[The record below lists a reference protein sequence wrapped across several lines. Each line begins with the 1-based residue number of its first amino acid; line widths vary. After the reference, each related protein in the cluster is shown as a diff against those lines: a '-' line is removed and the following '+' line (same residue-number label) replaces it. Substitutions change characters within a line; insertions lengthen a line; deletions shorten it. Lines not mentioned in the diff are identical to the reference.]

1 MADTNSAAPAAP
13 APSTAPETS
22 TDTSQESSDNTAEA
36 TNEVADGEVAAL
48 DSGDAASAIKAT
60 PAKQVKQEL
69 KKQMRKLKLKID
81 SKEEEIEFDPND
93 DEFLTREFQK
103 ARAFQK
109 RSQEYSTL
117 EKNVRNF
124 VEELRNNPRKIL
136 SDPNIGI
143 DLKKLAAEVI
153 EQEISN
159 SQKSPEQLARERL
172 EEELGN
178 LKQERE
184 KERKDLETREFDRLQ
199 QQEMERYDISISR
212 ALQASNLPKTPYV
225 IKKMADYMLIGLQEG
240 MDVSPEDVI
249 PLVQKEMQNDLKQM
263 FAVLP
268 DEVIQSL
275 VGKDVF
281 NRIRKNSVN
290 KAKSGQTSP
299 PQPLNKAIK
308 DTGAKGGEQKAD
320 KKVSFKEFFK
330 L

>member
-1 MADTNSAAPAAP
+1 MAEVNNAAPAAP

-22 TDTSQESSDNTAEA
+22 IDTNQESSDNTVESTEEIAGNSPLEA
-36 TNEVADGEVAAL
+36 SQN
-48 DSGDAASAIKAT
+48 SGDPVKAPT
-60 PAKQVKQEL
+60 AKAVKQEL
-69 KKQMRKLKLKID
+69 KKQMKKLKLKVD

-103 ARAFQK
+103 SRAFQK

-124 VEELRNNPRKIL
+124 VEELRTNPRKIL

-153 EQEISN
+153 EQEIAN
-159 SQKSPEQLARERL
+159 SQKSPEQLAKEKL
-172 EEELGN
+172 EEELNN

-184 KERKDLETREFDRLQ
+184 KEKKELETREFERLQ

-212 ALQASNLPKTPYV
+212 ALQASDLPKTPYV

-240 MDVSPEDVI
+240 MDVTPEDVV
-249 PLVQKEMQNDLKQM
+249 PLVRKEMQNDLKQM

-268 DEVIQSL
+268 DEVIESL

-281 NRIRKNSVN
+281 TRIRKKSVN
-290 KAKSGQTSP
+290 KAKSGGIVP
-299 PQPLNKAIK
+299 PQPISKAIK
-308 DTGAKGGEQKAD
+308 DVGGKPTEKKEE
-320 KKVSFKEFFK
+320 KKVSFREFFK